1 MKDVE
6 DWEILPV
13 VLSLRGG
20 GVVSSYKA
28 SQIIGAESVL
38 FSCVPRRVTAV
49 KGLSPTDL
57 LV

>member
-38 FSCVPRRVTAV
+38 FSCVPRRAAAV
-49 KGLSPTDL
+49 KGLRPN
-57 LV
+57 